1 MQADLYRTVVVVVVV
16 CVNQTS
22 AAPRHHIVLYIHCD
36 SRFTE
41 YHVIH
46 RFTTVTYN
54 VLAVLL
60 GISQADYKRYLKKRP
75 YDLQVNRTLEKPC
88 IHDWYARCPS

>member
-1 MQADLYRTVVVVVVV
+1 MQADLYNSRRTVVVVVVV

-22 AAPRHHIVLYIHCD
+22 AASRHHIVLYIHCD
-36 SRFTE
+36 SRPTLCTPLKTRFTE

-75 YDLQVNRTLEKPC
+75 YDLQVNRT
-88 IHDWYARCPS
+88 

>member
-1 MQADLYRTVVVVVVV
+1 MQADLYRTEVVVVVV

-22 AAPRHHIVLYIHCD
+22 AASRHHIVLYIHCD
-36 SRFTE
+36 SRPTLCTPLKTRFTE

-60 GISQADYKRYLKKRP
+60 EISQADYKRYLKKRP
-75 YDLQVNRTLEKPC
+75 YDLQVNRT
-88 IHDWYARCPS
+88 